1 LTSQLKTSPTPF
13 PPSACS
19 RGTLGPLPA
28 QLVCSCQKRAY
39 QGPLPDKFR
48 FQFSVYLPVAIF
60 ADAATE
66 LSWAWRAG
74 DTCVH
79 PEPVAG
85 VRGRRRAAVLT
96 ADGDGDAPPPH
107 VSFGPHPNTSGKKRR
122 EYYSHQHADP
132 LHARAYV
139 ADGPGVSVEHN
150 KQKKEGPA
158 SYTGYC
164 NIDFLFFMSDS
175 WIFVYPCLALAQER
189 S

>member
-1 LTSQLKTSPTPF
+1 M
-13 PPSACS
+13 
-19 RGTLGPLPA
+19 
-28 QLVCSCQKRAY
+28 
-39 QGPLPDKFR
+39 
-48 FQFSVYLPVAIF
+48 
-60 ADAATE
+60 
-66 LSWAWRAG
+66 
-74 DTCVH
+74 
-79 PEPVAG
+79 
-85 VRGRRRAAVLT
+85 RGRRRAAVLT